1 MHDDSP
7 QAEINK
13 MNNIL
18 HNEVEVKKQTLT
30 CIGPKEPSFL
40 FFLFFLHSDSN
51 TFAVCNICTWHNM
64 QIVLLK
70 LALLV

>member
-1 MHDDSP
+1 MNTANAALTGEKHFHMHDSP

-30 CIGPKEPSFL
+30 CIGPKELSFL
-40 FFLFFLHSDSN
+40 FVCLFEH
-51 TFAVCNICTWHNM
+51 
-64 QIVLLK
+64 
-70 LALLV
+70 